1 MRVLDTS
8 ALLNWPP
15 EKISGGCCALSQKEE
30 VERLSSSKMMLLET
44 LDIQWVEPTHEMLD
58 YARESAAKSGDLAG
72 LSHVDLDVL
81 SIALSGDDTTL
92 FTDDYR
98 LQNVAAFFQLNVES
112 VVVRKSKQV
121 WAWHLKCRGCRTSSP
136 VPQEFD
142 LSKKGNTIECDR
154 CGAQMELKRKN

>member
-15 EKISGGCCALSQKEE
+15 DKISGGLCALSQIKEI
-30 VERLSSSKMMLLET
+30 ERLSSSKMMLLET
-44 LDIQWVEPTHEMLD
+44 LDIQWIEPTHEMLNH
-58 YARESAAKSGDLAG
+58 ARECAAKSGDLAG
-72 LSHVDLDVL
+72 LSNVDLDIL
-81 SIALSGDDTTL
+81 SIALSEDETTL

-121 WAWHLKCRGCRTSSP
+121 WAWHMKCKGCRTSSP

-142 LSKKGNTIECDR
+142 LSKKGSTIECDR

>member
-15 EKISGGCCALSQKEE
+15 EKISGGFCALSQKAE
-30 VERLSSSKMMLLET
+30 VERLSSSKMMLLDT
-44 LDIQWVEPTHEMLD
+44 LDIQWIEPTNEMLK
-58 YARESAAKSGDLAG
+58 YARECAAKSGDLAG
-72 LSHVDLDVL
+72 LSNVDLEIL
-81 SIALSGDDTTL
+81 SIALSTDDTIL

-98 LQNVAAFFQLNVES
+98 LQNIATFFQLNVES

-121 WAWHLKCRGCRTSSP
+121 WAWHLKCKGCRTSSP
-136 VPQEFD
+136 VPEEFD
-142 LSKKGNTIECDR
+142 LSKKGHTIECDR

>member
-15 EKISGGCCALSQKEE
+15 EKITGGFCASSQKEE

-44 LDIQWVEPTHEMLD
+44 LDIQWIEPTHHMLS
-58 YARESAAKSGDLAG
+58 YARECAAKSGDLAG
-72 LSHVDLDVL
+72 LSNVDLDVL
-81 SIALSGDDTTL
+81 AIALSADEPTL

-98 LQNVAAFFQLNVES
+98 LQNVASFFQMNVES

-121 WAWHLKCRGCRTSSP
+121 WSWHLKCKGCRTTSP
-136 VPQEFD
+136 VPHEFD
-142 LSKKGNTIECDR
+142 LSKRGNTIECDR